1 MTTELPRSSRPAV
14 GGTRPVPM
22 PGTGEPGEGQYAADG
37 RAAAEYARERPTE
50 QPTQHPTE
58 PVSVVV
64 PRRLGRYELL
74 ERVGEGGMGVV
85 WRAADRR
92 HPGREV
98 AIKVLR
104 PHIAHDEGARERLR
118 REVHTLARVHH
129 PQVAAVLD
137 ADVDGPAPYIVT
149 DFVPGPPLDAVVD
162 EEGPLHGEELLGVA
176 RGLASALHAIHEV
189 GIVHRD
195 LKPGNVLLVGEP
207 GAREPVVIDFGI
219 AQLADDVRLTSTGLV
234 MGTPGYLSPEIAEG
248 GAVSRATD
256 WWGWAATLAY
266 AASGHPPF
274 GRGPIT
280 VVLDRVSRGRL
291 QLDGVDPG
299 LRPLLAAALDPDP
312 ARRPTED
319 QVLDGLERYAR
330 HEDVTGAL
338 PVLPPDP
345 EWGAGADQT
354 HLHELTDPTQVAP
367 QRTVARTRRTPVS
380 RPYEEES
387 RAQDPGPGW
396 REPAPRPEHYGPAG
410 HEGYHDGYA
419 EDPYGFA
426 EDPYGPEQP
435 ELDPRI
441 GRRARTGTLT
451 AMLAAFVGLAAVV
464 PLVAWGLY
472 ALWAVGA
479 RTVDRTVTG
488 LVLRRHRAGKRAT
501 DVPVTVLASPVHL
514 VVATVSTAFS
524 LLLPVAM
531 AAVVALVFSGL
542 VTSTELLAGVGPE
555 QPLSMAVGALV
566 GGGLSWWGLAST
578 SLRRGSRTTVRATV
592 PEGAATVVLVV
603 GCLVGAAVL
612 GFAAY
617 QGGDR
622 VSWWPLPPGT
632 TLLDLVP
639 FTLP

>member
-1 MTTELPRSSRPAV
+1 MTTELPRSSRPA
-14 GGTRPVPM
+14 
-22 PGTGEPGEGQYAADG
+22 PG
-37 RAAAEYARERPTE
+37 AEPTE
-50 QPTQHPTE
+50 A
-58 PVSVVV
+58 VVV
-64 PRRLGRYELL
+64 PRRLGRYELV

-85 WRAADRR
+85 WRAADLR
-92 HPGREV
+92 HPDRDV

-104 PHIAHDEGARERLR
+104 PHIAHDQGARERLR

-129 PQVAAVLD
+129 PQVAAVID

-149 DFVPGPPLDAVVD
+149 EFVPGPPLDVVVD

-176 RGLASALHAIHEV
+176 RGLANALHAIHEV

-207 GAREPVVIDFGI
+207 GEREPIVIDFGI

-248 GAVSRATD
+248 AAVSRATD

-274 GRGPIT
+274 GRGPVT
-280 VVLDRVSRGRL
+280 VVLDRVARGRL
-291 QLDGVDPG
+291 QLDGVDPA

-312 ARRPTED
+312 ARRPTEA

-330 HEDVTGAL
+330 QEDVTGAL
-338 PVLPPDP
+338 PMLPPPGD
-345 EWGAGADQT
+345 WRDGADHT
-354 HLHELTDPTQVAP
+354 LLHEVTDPTRVAP
-367 QRTVARTRRTPVS
+367 QRTVARTQRSPVTE
-380 RPYEEES
+380 PYGDAEPYGEGEHHS
-387 RAQDPGPGW
+387 RAEHRGGPEAYGAV
-396 REPAPRPEHYGPAG
+396 EPYGVGEPYGADEPYGAAEPYGYDEAYGPV
-410 HEGYHDGYA
+410 EA
-419 EDPYGFA
+419 EP
-426 EDPYGPEQP
+426 
-435 ELDPRI
+435 LDPRI

-472 ALWAVGA
+472 AVWGVSA
-479 RTVDRTVTG
+479 RTVDRTLTG

-514 VVATVSTAFS
+514 VVATVSTVFS

-555 QPLSMAVGALV
+555 HPLSMALGALV

-592 PEGAATVVLVV
+592 PEGAPTVVLVV
-603 GCLVGAAVL
+603 GCLLGAAAL

-617 QGGDR
+617 QGGDH
-622 VSWWPLPPGT
+622 VSWWPLAPGT